1 MGMTGRRRYLI
12 KTLVTMAFFLVLAL
26 INILTVFSEH
36 LLTTQFSKAEIIA
49 RLGSR
54 WIFWI
59 LLTPLIY
66 GLSDAFPLERA
77 ARKRSLAVHVLA
89 SLLTSAAYTLLSAS
103 WVFRL
108 GNSPATA
115 ISHSVF
121 SYLQPTQIIFY
132 WGLVGISHALRFQ
145 GLLRAHEMQAL
156 RLEKELAD
164 ARLHVQRSQL
174 HPHFLF
180 NTMHT
185 IANLIRDESYP
196 AAIET
201 ISGISEL
208 LRLSLANLDT
218 QFVPLK
224 EEIDYL
230 NLYLDI
236 EKIRFKDRLSAA
248 VEIPP
253 DLLSCRVP
261 FLILQPFVENA
272 LKHGLARREGAQSLR
287 VSAARAGASLRIA
300 IEDDG
305 PGLPPGWSLETS
317 SGIGLQNVSRRLA
330 ALYGDDGRLD
340 LRNRAGA
347 GTAAVLTIPLSL
359 FTT

>member
-145 GLLRAHEMQAL
+145 GLLRDHEMQAL
-156 RLEKELAD
+156 RLEQELAAARRIRSMRREEQEQAMREALRRHQSFELVYITD
-164 ARLHVQRSQL
+164 ARGRQVVSNIGR
-174 HPHFLF
+174 
-180 NTMHT
+180 
-185 IANLIRDESYP
+185 
-196 AAIET
+196 
-201 ISGISEL
+201 G
-208 LRLSLANLDT
+208 
-218 QFVPLK
+218 
-224 EEIDYL
+224 
-230 NLYLDI
+230 
-236 EKIRFKDRLSAA
+236 
-248 VEIPP
+248 
-253 DLLSCRVP
+253 
-261 FLILQPFVENA
+261 A
-272 LKHGLARREGAQSLR
+272 LGLAEDKGAAGRDWSGRPWFRQPVETRSMA
-287 VSAARAGASLRIA
+287 VSEVYVSSATGENCITVSTPLLDEAGGLLGVLAADVNLGQARA
-300 IEDDG
+300 E
-305 PGLPPGWSLETS
+305 
-317 SGIGLQNVSRRLA
+317 N
-330 ALYGDDGRLD
+330 GR
-340 LRNRAGA
+340 
-347 GTAAVLTIPLSL
+347 
-359 FTT
+359 